1 MRNYSAAGIA
11 QPPHQFLSGRVIID
25 FPVVKPYIWAIA
37 INILHYQPVPTMTN
51 LRTWC
56 FLVMLGGLLVPPPV
70 SAQDIHKRFQIT
82 PYFALD
88 GYRWKEFGDTGDE
101 LLTESGL
108 LFGLGLRPKVSFG
121 SSMRFFLDAEFEYW
135 FGSVDYEGFI
145 QGQNGVRTPYTTTT
159 VYGGI
164 DFSLK
169 AGYKFPVAKSFDL
182 TPAAG
187 FGYQYWNRNL
197 DNGGKNGYDEQYS
210 VFLLDLGVTGL
221 YQFSRPSQGYL
232 TLLLEMPVSI
242 SESIDLASRGQGG
255 PANISLSPG
264 TSPAFQI
271 RLGGSFYNVFVEG
284 FFRTWLLTKSN
295 EDQGYHQPEST
306 QKKFGVRLGYVIGV
320 I

>member
-1 MRNYSAAGIA
+1 
-11 QPPHQFLSGRVIID
+11 
-25 FPVVKPYIWAIA
+25 
-37 INILHYQPVPTMTN
+37 
-51 LRTWC
+51 
-56 FLVMLGGLLVPPPV
+56 MLAGLLVPPP
-70 SAQDIHKRFQIT
+70 APGQDIHKRFQIT
-82 PYFALD
+82 PYFAFD

-108 LFGLGLRPKVSFG
+108 LFGLGLRPRVSFG

-135 FGSVDYEGFI
+135 FGSVDYAGFT
-145 QGQNGVRTPYTTTT
+145 QDQNGVRTPYTTTT

-197 DNGGKNGYDEQYS
+197 DNGGIHGYDEQYS

-221 YQFSRPSQGYL
+221 YQFSRSSQGYL

-264 TSPAFQI
+264 VNPAFQV
-271 RLGGSFYNVFVEG
+271 RLGGSFYRVFVEG
-284 FFRTWLLTKSN
+284 FFRTWTLSKSS
-295 EDQGYHQPEST
+295 EDQGYYQPEST
-306 QKKFGVRLGYVIGV
+306 QKKFGLRLGYVIGV